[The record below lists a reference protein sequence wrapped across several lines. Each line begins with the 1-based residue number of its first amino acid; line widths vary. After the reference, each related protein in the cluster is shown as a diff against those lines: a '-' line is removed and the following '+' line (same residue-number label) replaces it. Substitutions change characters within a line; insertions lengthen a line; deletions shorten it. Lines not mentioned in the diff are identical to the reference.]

1 MEIDVKN
8 ITQRL
13 ENYNNFILSDPNSHF
28 KKSAVLILLLLREN
42 AFHMILTAR
51 TKNLSHHSG
60 EMSFPGG
67 RYDPKM
73 DKSLK
78 NTALREVAE
87 EIGVEAS
94 QIRILGRLNDTPT
107 LTGYNISSFI
117 GFISNSH
124 SISYKQNFG
133 EVADIVEIPLEF
145 FTQSDVIKERSLP
158 MQFGKAFLLLSCE
171 YLSPDNQKSYHIW
184 GATAH
189 IIADFFEVCLNTK
202 ITSPQ
207 YIRPTLKD
215 LLDYT
220 ELVKNQKK
228 RGEKGRN
235 RIK

>member
-1 MEIDVKN
+1 MQVNMKD

-13 ENYNNFILSDPNSHF
+13 EIYNNFVLSDPNSNF

-42 AFHMILTAR
+42 TFHMILTAR
-51 TKNLSHHSG
+51 TQNLNHHSG

-67 RYDPKM
+67 RYDSEE

-87 EIGVEAS
+87 EIGIESS
-94 QIRILGRLNDTPT
+94 QIQILGRLNDTPT
-107 LTGYNISSFI
+107 LTGFNISSFV

-124 SISYKQNFG
+124 SISYKQNFE

-145 FTQSDVIKERSLP
+145 FMHSNVMKERSLP
-158 MQFGKAFLLLSCE
+158 MEFGKIFQLLSCE
-171 YLSPDNQKSYHIW
+171 FKTPEDQKSYHIW

-189 IIADFFEVCLNTK
+189 IIADFFEVCLKTK

-215 LLDYT
+215 LLEYT
-220 ELVKNQKK
+220 QSVKNHKK
-228 RGEKGRN
+228 KVKK
-235 RIK
+235 I